1 MNLEHRKKFKQIK
14 TIENLGSTLKGD
26 ELLITL
32 NDDRRVKVFGNT
44 RCITA
49 NRFGEMEEIL
59 AKELTN
65 DYAIKIDQFVDQL

>member
-32 NDDRRVKVFGNT
+32 NDDRRVKVFGNV

-49 NRFGEMEEIL
+49 NRFGETEEIL
-59 AKELTN
+59 AKELTDN
-65 DYAIKIDQFVDQL
+65 YAIKIDQFVDQL

>member
-32 NDDRRVKVFGNT
+32 NDDRRVKVFGNV